1 MTKIELTRS
10 GEAFVAARDFCLRHR
25 TDYEA
30 AVRGF
35 AWPILEDFN
44 WALDYFDPTAAGND
58 AAALH
63 VVNEDGSEDIR
74 SFSEMAARSAQVA
87 NFLRERGVRRGH
99 CVLVMLGNEVALWE
113 SLLACMKL
121 GAVVSPATGLL
132 TSEDVQERIERGG
145 VRHLIAASAFLP
157 KFRDVEPGVTRIVVG
172 AAEGDWVPFSE
183 SEGCPVSF
191 QPESG
196 TGANDPL
203 LLYFTSGTTAT
214 PKMVVHTHQSY
225 PVGHLST
232 MFFAGL
238 QPGDRHWNISS
249 PGWAKHAWSS
259 FFAPWNAEATIF
271 VYNYARFQARA
282 ILETL
287 VRHRVTTLC
296 APPTVW
302 RMLVQEPLGGYRVS
316 LREALSAG
324 EPLNPEVIDRV
335 QAAWSL
341 TIRDGYG
348 QTETTALVGNP
359 PGAPIKSGSMGRPL
373 IGYPIL
379 LLDPHGLPANEG
391 EVCIDLSNR
400 PVGLTPGYFG
410 DEGRTSDAMRDGCYH
425 TGDVAVRDA
434 DGYLT
439 FVGRSD
445 DVFKSADY
453 RLSPFELES
462 VLIEHHAVAEAAVV
476 PSPDP
481 IRHVVPKAFVVLAPG
496 HEATR
501 ELAVA
506 ILAYAAKRL
515 APYKRIRRIEF
526 ADLPKTISGKIRR
539 VELRELERQRRM
551 RGERV
556 PLEFFE
562 EDFSSGANPGTR

>member
-1 MTKIELTRS
+1 
-10 GEAFVAARDFCLRHR
+10 
-25 TDYEA
+25 
-30 AVRGF
+30 
-35 AWPILEDFN
+35 
-44 WALDYFDPTAAGND
+44 
-58 AAALH
+58 
-63 VVNEDGSEDIR
+63 
-74 SFSEMAARSAQVA
+74 
-87 NFLRERGVRRGH
+87 
-99 CVLVMLGNEVALWE
+99 
-113 SLLACMKL
+113 
-121 GAVVSPATGLL
+121 
-132 TSEDVQERIERGG
+132 
-145 VRHLIAASAFLP
+145 
-157 KFRDVEPGVTRIVVG
+157 
-172 AAEGDWVPFSE
+172 
-183 SEGCPVSF
+183 
-191 QPESG
+191 
-196 TGANDPL
+196 
-203 LLYFTSGTTAT
+203 
-214 PKMVVHTHQSY
+214 
-225 PVGHLST
+225 
-232 MFFAGL
+232 
-238 QPGDRHWNISS
+238 
-249 PGWAKHAWSS
+249 
-259 FFAPWNAEATIF
+259 
-271 VYNYARFQARA
+271 
-282 ILETL
+282 
-287 VRHRVTTLC
+287 
-296 APPTVW
+296 
-302 RMLVQEPLGGYRVS
+302 VS